1 MAGNHGILPESSIQ
15 NSVFQEGKFTGN
27 TEMEERAGPTCG
39 GDEQSPST
47 DGLGVVFGPRNQ
59 LVTKGLLD
67 QVDGQGNR
75 QQIMASGPQRLEKQ
89 SKWTRL
95 TRMDF
100 GPVDLFKEGAKT
112 ILGKRGSQGM
122 QLDMNDKRDEH
133 VEKKAK
139 GWVDSEFV
147 EAAGVWQHPC
157 REQ

>member
-1 MAGNHGILPESSIQ
+1 MAGNHGILPESSLP
-15 NSVFQEGKFTGN
+15 NSVFQGKKLTEIMEVEGL
-27 TEMEERAGPTCG
+27 AGPTHG
-39 GDEQSPST
+39 GDVQRPNT
-47 DGLGVVFGPRNQ
+47 DGLGDFIGPTNQ
-59 LVTKGLLD
+59 LDTKGPMD
-67 QVDGQGNR
+67 QVDAQGNR
-75 QQIMASGPQRLEKQ
+75 QQIKASGPQSGEKQ
-89 SKWTRL
+89 SRWTRL

-133 VEKKAK
+133 AKKKAK

-157 REQ
+157 RE